1 MTDKEIALELGTR
14 LIKAK
19 LRVAAMSGEL
29 EHYRDAQWNRVPWR
43 NHVKEILDSLEYVA
57 QERVERLTDALD
69 AATPEDLL
77 HALHSFLEELK
88 T

>member
-1 MTDKEIALELGTR
+1 MEPAARLVLAL
-14 LIKAK
+14 
-19 LRVAAMSGEL
+19 LRVAARSGEL
-29 EHYRDAQWNRVPWR
+29 DQYRDAQWNRVPWR

-69 AATPEDLL
+69 AATAEDLL
-77 HALHSFLEELK
+77 HTLHNFLEELK